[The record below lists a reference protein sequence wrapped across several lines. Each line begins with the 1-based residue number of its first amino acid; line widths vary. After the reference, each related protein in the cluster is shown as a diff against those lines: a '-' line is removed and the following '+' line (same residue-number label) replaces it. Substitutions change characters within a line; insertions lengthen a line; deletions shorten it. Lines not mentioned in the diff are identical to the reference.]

1 MNTEVFVG
9 NERNERK
16 GECDD
21 LFHSILFHDWIDS
34 VFGNGGIV
42 FILGK
47 QKKERGNMV
56 LAIAFTK
63 RSRNHLVLVN
73 DSIGSCK
80 YKHY

>member
-1 MNTEVFVG
+1 M
-9 NERNERK
+9 
-16 GECDD
+16 
-21 LFHSILFHDWIDS
+21 
-34 VFGNGGIV
+34 FGNGGIV
-42 FILGK
+42 SILGK

-56 LAIAFTK
+56 LAIAFKK